1 VSCSQDVDVLAD
13 AVGRELGFYFGGD
26 PASGAA
32 GGSMLAEPPWAS
44 GVVLLGAGGAG
55 GGVTA
60 STLFTPSTL
69 GAGASTADL
78 STVGSAGVTTREV
91 VSALVG
97 AFARCRG

>member
-1 VSCSQDVDVLAD
+1 VACSQDVDVLAD

-26 PASGAA
+26 AASGAAGAAGAA

-44 GVVLLGAGGAG
+44 GVVPLGAG
-55 GGVTA
+55 GGVT
-60 STLFTPSTL
+60 STL
-69 GAGASTADL
+69 GAGVSTAGF

>member
-1 VSCSQDVDVLAD
+1 VACSQDVDVLAD

-26 PASGAA
+26 AASGAAGAA

-44 GVVLLGAGGAG
+44 GVVPLGAG
-55 GGVTA
+55 GGVT
-60 STLFTPSTL
+60 STL
-69 GAGASTADL
+69 GAGVSTAGF